1 MNASSSLKARFAPL
15 RARPSGASISFL
27 AVSCAALGAV
37 VFFHTLP
44 VLRLADE
51 RAAESARLFA
61 RASQLDA
68 LSAEREQLRAD
79 LATARIEAARV
90 LREIPGE
97 SEQGARTGALMRA
110 LAVAA
115 GRAVGPQTKN
125 AGDPVPALVSDSPF
139 RAVPL
144 TVEMQAS
151 FARVMEILAR
161 AESDGRLVR
170 PIRVEIARPVD
181 RSGRSVDDRSADDAA
196 SGFVDATIELD
207 AVYEIARASA
217 APGGEESP

>member
-1 MNASSSLKARFAPL
+1 MNASSSLKARFAPM
-15 RARPSGASISFL
+15 RARPSGASLAFL
-27 AVSCAALGAV
+27 SASCAALGAV
-37 VFFHTLP
+37 VFLHALP
-44 VLRLADE
+44 ILRLADE

-79 LATARIEAARV
+79 VATARAEATRV
-90 LREIPGE
+90 LREIPDE

-115 GRAVGPQTKN
+115 GREVGSQTIV
-125 AGDPVPALVSDSPF
+125 AGDPVPALLSESPF

-170 PIRVEIARPVD
+170 PIRIEIARPVD
-181 RSGRSVDDRSADDAA
+181 RSGRSADERSADEAA

-207 AVYEIARASA
+207 AVYETARASA